1 MRFYLFIG
9 IVLSACNS
17 NSGQSD
23 STTKQNEEIRKM
35 ITEDS
40 FDIDTNIAIGASVL
54 SDSYKTALIQI
65 ALKPLRPDYKLKNLS
80 FENVEDVYF
89 NLLKTYKLY
98 NDSGTEK
105 LKHLDSIFKE
115 IELENGKLEQSDKYP
130 IELKLRIASIK
141 SDIHFLR
148 SNRQLKTQQ
157 Q

>member
-1 MRFYLFIG
+1 MRFYILTG
-9 IVLSACNS
+9 IILAACNT

-23 STTKQNEEIRKM
+23 SLSSQDDEINKM
-35 ITEDS
+35 IMEDS

-54 SDSYKTALIQI
+54 SDSYKTALTRI
-65 ALKPLRPDYKLKNLS
+65 ALKPLPPDYNLKNLS
-80 FENVEDVYF
+80 FENAEDVYF

-115 IELENGKLEQSDKYP
+115 IELENGKLEQSDEYP
-130 IELKLRIASIK
+130 IELKLKIASIK

-148 SNRQLKTQQ
+148 SNRQLKKQQ